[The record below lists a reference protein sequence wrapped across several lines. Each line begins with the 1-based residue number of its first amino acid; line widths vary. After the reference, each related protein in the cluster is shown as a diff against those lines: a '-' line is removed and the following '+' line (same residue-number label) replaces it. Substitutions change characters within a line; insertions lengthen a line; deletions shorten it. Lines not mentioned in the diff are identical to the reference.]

1 MAPDMIDLAM
11 LGGQGINGL
20 DALGEVR
27 RGVIAT
33 GSDENSAIVWLYVG
47 LLLGARF
54 PATASATVDVLR
66 RTALMSGGDAL
77 DRAVVG
83 IARAA
88 GDRTA
93 D

>member
-1 MAPDMIDLAM
+1 MPGDIIDL
-11 LGGQGINGL
+11 GQFGHGISGL

-33 GSDENSAIVWLYVG
+33 SSDENSAIVWLYVG

-54 PATASATVDVLR
+54 PATASAVVDVLR
-66 RTALMSGGDAL
+66 RTALMSSDAAL

-88 GDRTA
+88 GDRAA
-93 D
+93 DR